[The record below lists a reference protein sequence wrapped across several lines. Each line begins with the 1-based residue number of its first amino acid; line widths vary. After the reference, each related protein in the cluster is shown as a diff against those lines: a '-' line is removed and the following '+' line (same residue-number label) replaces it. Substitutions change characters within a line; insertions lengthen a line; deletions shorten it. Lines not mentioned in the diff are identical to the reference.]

1 VNTANL
7 STEDRNV
14 WYLATLGREALL
26 RQLTLLNIPSS
37 VTHDP
42 LGLAYLVVRD
52 LEISRPDVRQAT
64 ETILRPLVDAATF
77 SVTLE
82 VQGEP
87 VEHTG
92 IVPVIAER
100 SAGPV
105 TGHYAELMLFDLSG
119 LMNRAA
125 FRLSRLPAE
134 THWIIDTS
142 FHPSGTPDAERPF
155 GSARGGRRRTVPSP
169 AAAELDRLAGQN
181 SQGAG

>member
-1 VNTANL
+1 MDTTKL
-7 STEDRNV
+7 STEDQHV

-26 RQLTLLNIPSS
+26 RQLALLDIPSS

-52 LEISRPDVRQAT
+52 LGVSRPDVRQAT
-64 ETILRPLVDAATF
+64 EAILRPLVGAATF
-77 SVTLE
+77 SVALE

-87 VEHTG
+87 VEHAG

-100 SAGPV
+100 SAGSV
-105 TGHYAELMLFDLSG
+105 TGQYAELMLFDLSG
-119 LMNRAA
+119 LMNRGA

-142 FHPSGTPDAERPF
+142 FHPSGAPDAERPF
-155 GSARGGRRRTVPSP
+155 GSARGGRRRAVPSP
-169 AAAELDRLAGQN
+169 AAAELNRLAGQ
-181 SQGAG
+181 AR